1 MTGDYWMIELMG
13 SADDLCCYQR
23 WFCDQ
28 TAKVIEEN
36 GKYYLTGSHLM
47 GCTTADEVMKR
58 AEIKLELMSAAVW
71 LESASH
77 APMVRI
83 GSVVY
88 VDPSGIYHSIMFIEA
103 GSRSGV
109 LLKRFDS
116 FRPSLPQRVI
126 AIAECEPHL
135 ETALKLWG
143 KPQRTWPTLYRIC
156 EEISKSFTNK
166 KENVSTV
173 LDREKLIDSIVDY
186 HRFRHSAN
194 DPSIA
199 GPDARHAE
207 GYNLQ
212 RPKILEDEE
221 NPTMTHQEAVLLV
234 GSILS
239 HAFRRKW
246 EARSE
251 DYTTNI

>member
-1 MTGDYWMIELMG
+1 MIELMG

-58 AEIKLELMSAAVW
+58 AETKLELMAAAVG
-71 LESASH
+71 LESTSH
-77 APMVRI
+77 VPMVRI

-88 VDPSGIYHSIMFIEA
+88 VDLSGVYHSTKFIVA

-109 LLKRFDS
+109 LVKRFDS
-116 FRPSLPQRVI
+116 FIPSLPQRVI

-135 ETALKLWG
+135 KTALLLWS
-143 KPQRTWPTLYRIC
+143 KPQKTWARLYRIC
-156 EEISKSFTNK
+156 EEISKSFTTK
-166 KENVSTV
+166 KEDVSNV
-173 LDREKLIDSIVDY
+173 LDREKLINSIVDY
-186 HRFRHSAN
+186 HRFRYSAN

-199 GPDARHAE
+199 GPDARHAQ
-207 GYNLQ
+207 GYNMKM
-212 RPKILEDEE
+212 PKALENLE
-221 NPTMTHQEAVLLV
+221 NPTMSHQEAVVLV

-246 EARSE
+246 ETRIE
-251 DYTTNI
+251 DSTKASI